1 VGTCYNSSK
10 LPFSALL
17 VLLFELSMATIYK
30 IYPELYY
37 VSQINALK
45 FQQSTSK
52 GYSEEKKMCL
62 QTENKV
68 KTP

>member
-1 VGTCYNSSK
+1 
-10 LPFSALL
+10 
-17 VLLFELSMATIYK
+17 MATIYK